1 MSLAIRQIMLVSAT
15 GNPPNLSDVTWEK
28 FIFHITGH
36 SELARELPSHSGTE
50 APSVWG
56 SMFLEVWW

>member
-1 MSLAIRQIMLVSAT
+1 MLVSAT
-15 GNPPNLSDVTWEK
+15 GNPPNLSDLTWEK